1 MISAGAKCQ
10 TQREILEGLCFN
22 TSSNAESNVRRGH
35 KLLLQMLT
43 QANADHVLSIVNA
56 LFAEKNTTF
65 LETFLKALKDY
76 QAEAILT
83 DFHKPAEA
91 KNQINSYV
99 EKKTKGM
106 VKHLLD
112 SVDPQT
118 DAVAL
123 NTFYFKGK
131 WKDAFDKRRTHNA
144 DFHVDNKTVV
154 RVPMMT
160 RDGIYR
166 MANIREVGCTLV
178 AVPYVG
184 HFSAFFIIPNP
195 GRLQDVLEALK
206 NDSIRQ
212 WFEEMKPIRI
222 ILSIPKLQM
231 SSTFDLKKELT
242 ALGIKLVF
250 SDKADLSGITGF
262 KNLKLSKAVH
272 KALVRMDEGGTE
284 AAASSAGENTPT
296 SLPPQAVVADR
307 PFMFYIKDNQDDV
320 DLFVGIL
327 IKP

>member
-1 MISAGAKCQ
+1 MRVFLFVWLTQALLCKVAFRGSNSYENKKHESDDHLLQMISEGSKKFAYKFLTHLTNEHPNQNIFCSPLSVSLFSMISAGAKCQ

-22 TSSNAESNVRRGH
+22 TSSNAESNVRRGY
-35 KLLLQMLT
+35 KRLLQMLT
-43 QANADHVLSIVNA
+43 QANGDHVLSIVNA

-83 DFHKPAEA
+83 DFHKPVEA

-118 DAVAL
+118 VAVAL
-123 NTFYFKGK
+123 NTFYFQGK
-131 WKDAFDKRRTHNA
+131 WKDAFDKRRTHYA

-178 AVPYVG
+178 EVPYVG

-206 NDSIRQ
+206 NYSIRQ
-212 WFEEMKPIRI
+212 WFEE
-222 ILSIPKLQM
+222 
-231 SSTFDLKKELT
+231 
-242 ALGIKLVF
+242 
-250 SDKADLSGITGF
+250 
-262 KNLKLSKAVH
+262 
-272 KALVRMDEGGTE
+272 
-284 AAASSAGENTPT
+284 
-296 SLPPQAVVADR
+296 
-307 PFMFYIKDNQDDV
+307 
-320 DLFVGIL
+320 
-327 IKP
+327 IKPM